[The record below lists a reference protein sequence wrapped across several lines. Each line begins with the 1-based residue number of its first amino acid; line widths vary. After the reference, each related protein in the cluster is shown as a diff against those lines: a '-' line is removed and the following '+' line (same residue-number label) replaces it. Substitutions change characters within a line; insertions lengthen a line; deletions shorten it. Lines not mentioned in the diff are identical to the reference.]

1 MRNNEPI
8 TQSEFRFPRGT
19 TLMSTTDA
27 QGNVTYAN
35 DAFIEVS
42 GYDREEIEGQPHNLV
57 RHPDMP
63 REAFA
68 DMWATLKG
76 GEPWTGIVK
85 NRRKNGDHYWVRAN
99 VVPIVR
105 RGCAMGYISVRTQP
119 EREEVSAVEALY
131 QNMRQGRARR
141 RLHKGVLLRKGWLG
155 WTSPLH
161 TMPVRWRI
169 RWVLLALLPLMTAAG
184 WVSGLGGGAL
194 AFLAAAVLAVLL
206 LADWALE
213 SQIARPL
220 EELREQALKVATG
233 EDRMATHTERTDE
246 IGMTMRCV
254 GQLGLILRWLIE
266 DVTHQVGSARHAAVE
281 IAQGNMNL
289 SARTEQAASSVE
301 QTASSMEQMTVTVRN
316 NADTATQA
324 NQLAAQACDAA
335 TQGGRT
341 VAQVATTMTAIS
353 QSAYRISDIV
363 GLIDSIAFQTNI
375 LALNAAVEAAR
386 AGEQGR
392 GFAVVAGEV
401 RALAQ
406 RSAQA
411 AREIKTLIG
420 TGVEK
425 AEAGAALVNQAGQAM
440 DAIVSQVK
448 RVSGFIERMNLA
460 TTELSSGITEIN
472 EAVTHLD
479 QVTQQNAALVE
490 QSAAASESLS
500 RQAGRLVQAVT
511 TFAAGTQ

>member
-1 MRNNEPI
+1 
-8 TQSEFRFPRGT
+8 
-19 TLMSTTDA
+19 
-27 QGNVTYAN
+27 
-35 DAFIEVS
+35 
-42 GYDREEIEGQPHNLV
+42 
-57 RHPDMP
+57 
-63 REAFA
+63 
-68 DMWATLKG
+68 
-76 GEPWTGIVK
+76 
-85 NRRKNGDHYWVRAN
+85 
-99 VVPIVR
+99 
-105 RGCAMGYISVRTQP
+105 
-119 EREEVSAVEALY
+119 
-131 QNMRQGRARR
+131 
-141 RLHKGVLLRKGWLG
+141 
-155 WTSPLH
+155 
-161 TMPVRWRI
+161 
-169 RWVLLALLPLMTAAG
+169 
-184 WVSGLGGGAL
+184 
-194 AFLAAAVLAVLL
+194 
-206 LADWALE
+206 
-213 SQIARPL
+213 
-220 EELREQALKVATG
+220 
-233 EDRMATHTERTDE
+233 
-246 IGMTMRCV
+246 
-254 GQLGLILRWLIE
+254 
-266 DVTHQVGSARHAAVE
+266 VE